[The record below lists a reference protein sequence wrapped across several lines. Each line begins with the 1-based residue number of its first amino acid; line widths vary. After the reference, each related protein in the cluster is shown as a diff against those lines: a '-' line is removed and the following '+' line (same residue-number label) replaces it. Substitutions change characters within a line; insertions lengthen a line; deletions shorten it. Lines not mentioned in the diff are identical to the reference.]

1 MVGGTGRIAYR
12 RFLLYD
18 LAGSLAYAA
27 VWVVL
32 GRVFG
37 DEVEAALEWLGR
49 QRALFLIVPT
59 AIAAIVGYPLWRPPR
74 PGAAPPPDPGR
85 PPEPWRDRILPGRP
99 ASR

>member
-1 MVGGTGRIAYR
+1 SR
-12 RFLLYD
+12 RSLLYA
-18 LAGSLAYAA
+18 LPGSLAYAA

-59 AIAAIVGYPLWRPPR
+59 AIAAIVGYRLWRR
-74 PGAAPPPDPGR
+74 RRHGAARAEDLCG
-85 PPEPWRDRILPGRP
+85 PPESGRNRILRLGP
-99 ASR
+99 AARHPPTID